1 MFFARTLHH
10 RHHAIHATGLACYII
25 VGDSGVLE
33 RKPHKFAPPL
43 NLWPVKELVTH
54 GITLNENAGHA
65 AWRAPGNQFKGMFL
79 AVLDETNRLS
89 GTDDAIPTRR
99 FRLVKTLVGN
109 SNSVS
114 QSVPSRAQLAMPL
127 LIVTPLV

>member
-1 MFFARTLHH
+1 
-10 RHHAIHATGLACYII
+10 
-25 VGDSGVLE
+25 
-33 RKPHKFAPPL
+33 
-43 NLWPVKELVTH
+43 
-54 GITLNENAGHA
+54 
-65 AWRAPGNQFKGMFL
+65 MFL